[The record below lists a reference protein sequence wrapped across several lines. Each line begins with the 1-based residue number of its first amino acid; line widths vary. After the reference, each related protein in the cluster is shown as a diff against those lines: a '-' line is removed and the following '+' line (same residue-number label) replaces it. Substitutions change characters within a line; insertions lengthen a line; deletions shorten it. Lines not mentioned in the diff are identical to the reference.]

1 MSLSSVKIDITELN
15 DKYGDE
21 AEKLSEFLE
30 TKLKIKIHESDR
42 EITINPTEKG
52 EVASRD
58 YLRVLLRKFLHKEK
72 LKEEFRV
79 IAGNENSLK
88 IKERKMT
95 ESE

>member
-1 MSLSSVKIDITELN
+1 MSSVKIDITELS

-21 AEKLSEFLE
+21 VEKLTEFLE
-30 TKLKIKIHESDR
+30 NKLKTKVHESDR
-42 EITINPTEKG
+42 EITISPKEKG

-58 YLRVLLRKFLHKEK
+58 YLRVLLRRFLHKEK
-72 LKEEFRV
+72 LKEEFRI

-88 IKERKMT
+88 IKERKIT

>member
-1 MSLSSVKIDITELN
+1 MSSVKIDITELS

-21 AEKLSEFLE
+21 AEKLTEFLE
-30 TKLKIKIHESDR
+30 TKLKTKVHESDN
-42 EITINPTEKG
+42 EITISPKEK
-52 EVASRD
+52 EVASRY